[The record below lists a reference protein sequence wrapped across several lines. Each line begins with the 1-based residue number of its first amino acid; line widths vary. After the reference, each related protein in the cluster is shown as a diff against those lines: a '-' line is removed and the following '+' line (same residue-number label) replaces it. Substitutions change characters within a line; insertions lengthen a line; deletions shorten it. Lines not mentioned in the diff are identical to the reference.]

1 MEKQKQTPVVIFGGT
16 SEGRELAEYAQ
27 EYQIP
32 VMVSVVS
39 GYGESLLQESA
50 VVRVHTGALK
60 EEDMRAFLMETGTK
74 LVMDATHPYA
84 RVVTEQV
91 SSLCAAL
98 QIPYKRILRDP
109 SQVEMEQNGSGAGLF
124 LADSIEEAVN
134 YLKADDRPVLLT
146 TGSKELEKFVA
157 DPACKDRIYARVLP
171 DSQVLKKCEE
181 LGIRGAHVIAMQGPF
196 STELN
201 TALLRTAH
209 AGWLVTKEAGKRGGF
224 AEKLEAARACG
235 VSVIVIRR
243 PVQEEGISLNE
254 AKQLMDA
261 YRISKRQEKKENP
274 LPDKTSE
281 TGARSLSLIGM
292 GMGGGRQLTLEAL
305 DALKQCD
312 AVFGASRM
320 LRDVE
325 KWICGKQQEAFYQ
338 PDQILDWLETHP
350 QVSHAA
356 VICSGDTGFYSGSGS
371 MMRELHTRWPQE
383 TACPYQVQVYPGISS
398 VSALAARFQ
407 ISWEDACL
415 ASAHGRDCDVAELVK
430 QHKLVFL
437 LLDSSQN
444 LKTICQTL
452 TAAGLGKTRIFAGAR
467 MGYEEEQNI
476 CGMAEELTDQET
488 DSLTAVFLERNEE

>member
-1 MEKQKQTPVVIFGGT
+1 
-16 SEGRELAEYAQ
+16 
-27 EYQIP
+27 
-32 VMVSVVS
+32 
-39 GYGESLLQESA
+39 
-50 VVRVHTGALK
+50 
-60 EEDMRAFLMETGTK
+60 MRAFLMETGTK

-124 LADSIEEAVN
+124 LTDSIEEAVN

-371 MMRELHTRWPQE
+371 MMRELHTRWQQE

-476 CGMAEELTDQET
+476 CGMAKELTDQET